1 MTDKSKKENPQFK
14 VHKSLP
20 KKKWLIIGLFAII
33 VVLVV
38 ATLGYLLISKPT
50 NSDKDD
56 SASKKVLTAVDL
68 EDPDVELT
76 PDTSN
81 ASVKNLENELKD
93 KIDKQIAAKENPIE
107 TVKELAGVLSNT
119 TNEKRQDQLTDFL
132 EDFLAKHENTLW
144 FKAESGIPDQAQVN
158 YWKADL
164 YADLVYNFKNLME
177 NKFTDSSGKPIDTTT
192 QQLKYINLYL
202 ALANDPKSHIVIP
215 PEDKEYLSDYVYNYA
230 NDFLKIKNNINI
242 GQYDG

>member
-1 MTDKSKKENPQFK
+1 MADKSKKENPQFK

-20 KKKWLIIGLFAII
+20 KKKWLIIGPFAII
-33 VVLVV
+33 VVLAV

-56 SASKKVLTAVDL
+56 SASKNVLTAADL

-81 ASVKNLENELKD
+81 ASVDNLTKDLKA

-107 TVKELAGVLSNT
+107 TVKELSGVLSNT
-119 TNEKRQDQLTDFL
+119 TNEKRQDQLAVFL
-132 EDFLAKHENTLW
+132 EDFLAKHENALKFDT
-144 FKAESGIPDQAQVN
+144 ESGTPDQAQVN
-158 YWKADL
+158 YWKAEL

-177 NKFTDSSGKPIDTTT
+177 NKFTDASGKPINTTKE
-192 QQLKYINLYL
+192 QLKYIDLYL
-202 ALANDPKSHIVIP
+202 ARANDPASHPPIP
-215 PEDKEYLSDYVYNYA
+215 EEDKDIFVGYVYNESNY
-230 NDFLKIKNNINI
+230 FSELKTTLA
-242 GQYDG
+242 GGGV